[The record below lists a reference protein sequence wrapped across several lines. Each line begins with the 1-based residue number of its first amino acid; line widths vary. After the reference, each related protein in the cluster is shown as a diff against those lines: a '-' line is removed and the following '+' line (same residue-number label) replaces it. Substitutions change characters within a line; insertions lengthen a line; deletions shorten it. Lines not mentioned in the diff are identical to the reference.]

1 MKTLLPI
8 VFLFTALS
16 SAPSQASQSYNLS
29 YSPNATDTITGSF
42 SGTANGDII
51 TNLTDISMFYKG
63 IGFGGNPRSVV
74 AGCCWL
80 PDGYTYIWG
89 THFAQISFSGGSN
102 NFAFGSYSTI
112 EFSMANGQIS
122 IDGLAIGSVNINSAP
137 NPSNW
142 TVTAVKD
149 VTAVPLPGGIFLFAS
164 GLGLL
169 SIARRKI
176 SAKN

>member
-51 TNLTDISMFYKG
+51 TNLTDIIMFYKG
-63 IGFGGNPRSVV
+63 IEFGGNPRSVV
-74 AGCCWL
+74 AGCCWF
-80 PDGYTYIWG
+80 PDGYTYGWG
-89 THFAQISFSGGSN
+89 THFAQISFSGLSN
-102 NFAFGSYSTI
+102 NFAFGSYNTI
-112 EFSMANGQIS
+112 EFFDGGS
-122 IDGLAIGSVNINSAP
+122 IGIGGLAIGSVNINSAP

-142 TVTAVKD
+142 T